1 MFNIKVLKGEKILKL
16 SLLQNNNFCV
26 YCQNNSFIFE
36 FDKENF
42 AINEIGQVNVN
53 LKSLIETK
61 EHKYINYTDN
71 MIYLWKNGIKNIFH
85 KDIPSFLLFLIIFI
99 FEFIIIKFTPSYISG
114 FEIDGFKLKCITYK
128 KLILENFIFITI
140 FGILYYKYYYLLN
153 PYKRIKHKYIQRLE
167 RIGNR
172 DLYIAYTFYDIS
184 LFNIKTYEMEKI
196 FSQEGM
202 EYIIINQDIIL
213 FLNISNN
220 TYLVYDVDI
229 KQVINQFT
237 EQNMNKLFQKL
248 KLEENLYITK
258 VNNVLFKWKFD
269 FESKTIIILKRKLYD
284 NLHMRDLMMNI
295 IDDKLYLLTGIL
307 IDQFNSEMYLNVYN

>member
-1 MFNIKVLKGEKILKL
+1 
-16 SLLQNNNFCV
+16 
-26 YCQNNSFIFE
+26 
-36 FDKENF
+36 
-42 AINEIGQVNVN
+42 
-53 LKSLIETK
+53 
-61 EHKYINYTDN
+61 
-71 MIYLWKNGIKNIFH
+71 
-85 KDIPSFLLFLIIFI
+85 
-99 FEFIIIKFTPSYISG
+99 
-114 FEIDGFKLKCITYK
+114 
-128 KLILENFIFITI
+128 
-140 FGILYYKYYYLLN
+140 
-153 PYKRIKHKYIQRLE
+153 
-167 RIGNR
+167 
-172 DLYIAYTFYDIS
+172 
-184 LFNIKTYEMEKI
+184 
-196 FSQEGM
+196 M

>member
-1 MFNIKVLKGEKILKL
+1 
-16 SLLQNNNFCV
+16 
-26 YCQNNSFIFE
+26 
-36 FDKENF
+36 
-42 AINEIGQVNVN
+42 
-53 LKSLIETK
+53 
-61 EHKYINYTDN
+61 
-71 MIYLWKNGIKNIFH
+71 
-85 KDIPSFLLFLIIFI
+85 
-99 FEFIIIKFTPSYISG
+99 
-114 FEIDGFKLKCITYK
+114 
-128 KLILENFIFITI
+128 
-140 FGILYYKYYYLLN
+140 
-153 PYKRIKHKYIQRLE
+153 
-167 RIGNR
+167 
-172 DLYIAYTFYDIS
+172 
-184 LFNIKTYEMEKI
+184 MEKI